1 MRSIKNIACV
11 LVLLCFSTVGI
22 AENNQEM
29 HGATTCISTGAG
41 PGNHAACGSQ
51 ATTCISTGAG
61 PGNDAACGGKATTCI
76 STGAGRENDAACGG
90 EDGIE

>member
-61 PGNDAACGGKATTCI
+61 
-76 STGAGRENDAACGG
+76 RENDAACGG